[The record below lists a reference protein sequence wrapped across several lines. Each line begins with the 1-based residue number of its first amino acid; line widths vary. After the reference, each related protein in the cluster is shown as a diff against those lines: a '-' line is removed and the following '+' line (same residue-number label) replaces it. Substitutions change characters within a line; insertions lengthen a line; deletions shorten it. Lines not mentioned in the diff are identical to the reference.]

1 MFDIDKWQ
9 EIFATIK
16 KNKLRTFL
24 TGFSVAWGIFMLIIL
39 LGSGKGLENG
49 FEAQFR
55 GSAKNSLWIW
65 TGRTSI
71 AHNGMNPGRLV
82 RFTNADYENLK
93 NNVKQTEYISGR
105 FNIWWGNQVTYK
117 NERHSFAIRNVHP
130 DYRYVEALQ
139 IVEGRYVNHIDNNE
153 RRKVAVISTLVR
165 DILFKEEADQAL
177 GKYILVNGI
186 PFKVVGFYTDE
197 SNNNNDDRNMRM
209 IYLPIS
215 TAQTVFSGGNRLH
228 EISMTIH
235 ANTLEESKTA
245 EREIRNRLAAVH
257 NVNQDDRRAIGSW
270 NSFENYMQMQTI
282 FKGIR
287 LFIWIIGIGTIVAG
301 IVGVSN
307 IMIIIVKERTR
318 EIGIRKAL
326 GATPLSVVSLV
337 LFESVIITTF
347 AGYIGLV
354 LGVGLLEVMSGIS
367 TDFFTNPE
375 ADFGL
380 AVSAT
385 LLLIIAGALAGFV
398 PAQRAARIKP
408 IEALRDE

>member
-9 EIFATIK
+9 EILATIR

-49 FEAQFR
+49 FENQFR

-65 TGRTSI
+65 TGRTSV
-71 AHNGMNPGRLV
+71 AHNGMNPGRTI
-82 RFTNADYENLK
+82 RFTNSDYDNIK
-93 NNVKQTEYISGR
+93 NNVDQTEYISGR
-105 FNIWWGNQVTYK
+105 FNLWWGNQVSYK
-117 NERHSFAIRNVHP
+117 NEVHSFSIRNVHP
-130 DYRYVEALQ
+130 DYQHVEALE
-139 IVEGRYVNHIDNNE
+139 ITEGRYVNEIDMKE
-153 RRKVAVISTLVR
+153 KRKVAVISTLVR
-165 DILFKEEADQAL
+165 DILFREDSLQAL
-177 GKYILVNGI
+177 GKYIHVNGI
-186 PFKVVGFYTDE
+186 PFKVVGFYVDD
-197 SNNNNDDRNMRM
+197 SRNDNNMRM
-209 IYLPIS
+209 IYIPIS

-235 ANTLEESKTA
+235 AKTIEEAKAA
-245 EREIRNRLAAVH
+245 EQNIRSRLAAVH
-257 NVNQDDRRAIGSW
+257 NFDQDDKRALGTY
-270 NSFENYMQMQTI
+270 NSFENYMQVQSI
-282 FKGIR
+282 FTGIQ
-287 LFIWIIGIGTIVAG
+287 LFVWIIGIGTIIAG

-307 IMIIIVKERTR
+307 IMIIVVKERTR
-318 EIGIRKAL
+318 EIGVRKAL
-326 GATPLSVVSLV
+326 GATPFSVVSLI

-354 LGVGLLEVMSGIS
+354 LGVGTLQLMSGID
-367 TDFFTNPE
+367 TPFFANPE
-375 ADFGL
+375 ADFSI

-385 LLLIIAGALAGFV
+385 LMLIIAGAFAGFV

>member
-1 MFDIDKWQ
+1 MFDLDKWQ
-9 EIFATIK
+9 EILATIK

-49 FEAQFR
+49 FENEFR

-71 AHNGMNPGRLV
+71 AHNGTNIGRLI
-82 RFTNADYENLK
+82 RFTNNDYENLK
-93 NNVKQTEYISGR
+93 NNVPQTEHISGR
-105 FNIWWGNQVTYK
+105 FNIFWGNQVSYK
-117 NERHSFAIRNVHP
+117 NEVHSFGIRNVHP
-130 DYRYVEALQ
+130 DYQYVEALT
-139 IVEGRYVNHIDNNE
+139 ITEGRYLNHLDIRD
-153 RRKVAVISTLVR
+153 RRKVTVISTLVR
-165 DILFKEEADQAL
+165 DMLFREEADQAM
-177 GKYILVNGI
+177 GQYINVNGI
-186 PFKVVGFYTDE
+186 PFKIVGFFEDD
-197 SNNNNDDRNMRM
+197 SRNDNNMRL
-209 IYLPIS
+209 IYVPIS

-228 EISMTIH
+228 EISMTIE
-235 ANTLEESKTA
+235 ASTIEEA
-245 EREIRNRLAAVH
+245 RQVERDIRNRLAAVH
-257 NVNQDDRRAIGSW
+257 NFDQNDRRALGTW
-270 NSFENYMQMQTI
+270 NAFENYMQMQNI

-287 LFIWIIGIGTIVAG
+287 LFVWIVGIGTITAG

-307 IMIIIVKERTR
+307 IMIIVVKERTR

-326 GATPLSVVSLV
+326 GATPLSVISLV
-337 LFESVIITTF
+337 LFESVLITTF

-354 LGVGLLEVMSGIS
+354 LGVGLLELLSGIEAP
-367 TDFFTNPE
+367 FFANPS